1 MFKKTALFPR
11 DGFPYGGMKERES
24 YAGIKGKVEPV
35 RMSLK
40 WDLLSTAMEA
50 ADTEEGA
57 KNIMEEMMEV
67 EEMIGVN
74 GMDVKADRLQEM
86 EAMVDMKK
94 EEEGRFRSVGPFS

>member
-1 MFKKTALFPR
+1 
-11 DGFPYGGMKERES
+11 MKEREF
-24 YAGIKGKVEPV
+24 YAGIKGEVETV
-35 RMSLK
+35 RMSLN
-40 WDLLSTAMEA
+40 WDLLSTVMEA
-50 ADTEEGA
+50 ADMEEGA

-94 EEEGRFRSVGPFS
+94 EEEGRFRSVGFFS